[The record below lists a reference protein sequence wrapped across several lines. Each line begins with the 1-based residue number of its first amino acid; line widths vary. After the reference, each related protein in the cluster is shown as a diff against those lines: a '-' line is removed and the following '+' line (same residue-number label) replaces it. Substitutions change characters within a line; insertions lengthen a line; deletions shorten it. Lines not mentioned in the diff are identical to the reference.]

1 MDTSARERKGTF
13 ETIISTGIEQES
25 TLKFD
30 VNILEPDV
38 EDDVDDFLG
47 ERGEEEEEEE
57 DDLEKWKKSVDEE
70 STIWDDIMTRSDKDE
85 EEYEIFRRGEEDVGE
100 EEEEGEEGE
109 EGEEMVLSSTISSAE
124 KYDEEERQIE
134 ESDHVLPEIPAE
146 VSADREAIINRLKDL
161 QTEMAELRRRNRML
175 EIWVSRMMKKTQ
187 QRMTPADPSKTAEQ
201 MEEVYKEALREYK
214 MQVDEIMTQQTE
226 LTFELQTFT
235 RKVQT
240 SKEEDYQIFQGFLDR
255 EKEISIDLVFAKTGK
270 RITEKMMNSMIR
282 RQTTRREILAR
293 DRQNYIFLQHRLE
306 NLNTRLRIAETLGEG
321 MTAMDYEAL
330 HVANIGY
337 KDRLDERDR
346 ELEKL
351 RIKIAETVNGVAQ
364 YKEKEM
370 CISQDIVFEQQNL
383 EQYSEV
389 NTKIRERMNKAHV
402 ALNQIRDTMNE
413 KKLEAGLLV
422 CSQELIEMEKMMKM
436 KEELLQKIDEIQR
449 EIRRYQPAKQQMRK
463 GRWSL

>member
-1 MDTSARERKGTF
+1 MDTSTRERKGTF
-13 ETIISTGIEQES
+13 ETIISTGIDQAS

-30 VNILEPDV
+30 VNVLEPDI
-38 EDDVDDFLG
+38 DDDIDDFLD
-47 ERGEEEEEEE
+47 EREEEEEEE

-70 STIWDDIMTRSDKDE
+70 STIWGDITVRSDKDE

-146 VSADREAIINRLKDL
+146 VSADREAIINRLKEL
-161 QTEMAELRRRNRML
+161 QTEMEELRRKNRML
-175 EIWVSRMMKKTQ
+175 EIWVSRIMKKAQ

-226 LTFELQTFT
+226 LTFELQTFM

-255 EKEISIDLVFAKTGK
+255 EKEVSIDLVFAKTGK

-370 CISQDIVFEQQNL
+370 CISQDIVFEHQNL

-436 KEELLQKIDEIQR
+436 KEDLLQKIDEIQH
-449 EIRRYQPAKQQMRK
+449 EIGRYQPAKQQMRK

>member
-1 MDTSARERKGTF
+1 MDPSEQERRGTF
-13 ETIISTGIEQES
+13 ETIISTGIDQAS

-30 VNILEPDV
+30 VNVLEPDI
-38 EDDVDDFLG
+38 DDDIDDFFG
-47 ERGEEEEEEE
+47 ERGEEEEEE
-57 DDLEKWKKSVDEE
+57 DDLEKWRKSVEEE
-70 STIWDDIMTRSDKDE
+70 SIIWGDITTRSEKGE
-85 EEYEIFRRGEEDVGE
+85 EEYEMFRKDEEDVGE

-109 EGEEMVLSSTISSAE
+109 EGEEMTLSSTISSSD

-146 VSADREAIINRLKDL
+146 VSADREAIINKLKEL
-161 QTEMAELRRRNRML
+161 QTEMTELRRRNRML
-175 EIWVSRMMKKTQ
+175 EIWVSRIMKKAQ
-187 QRMTPADPSKTAEQ
+187 QRMTPADPTKTAEQ

-282 RQTTRREILAR
+282 RQTIRREILAR

-383 EQYSEV
+383 GQYFEV

-402 ALNQIRDTMNE
+402 SLNQIRDTINE

-436 KEELLQKIDEIQR
+436 KDELLQKIEEIQR
-449 EIRRYQPAKQQMRK
+449 EIGRYQPAKEQMRK